1 MIGSGLCFPPT
12 LRGVEEKRYSGFDKS
27 GGTTARGHGIPEKD
41 AGKLTVTAR
50 RLDAPAPPAAI
61 LKANSSCR
69 EPRLEGLPSR
79 GNSLF
84 DNRTLGSLEV
94 SGRYEDDELTS
105 VVWVSP

>member
-12 LRGVEEKRYSGFDKS
+12 LRGVEEKRHSGFDKS

-50 RLDAPAPPAAI
+50 RLDGPAPPAAI
-61 LKANSSCR
+61 LKANSSYR
-69 EPRLEGLPSR
+69 EQGLEGLPSR
-79 GNSLF
+79 GTNFS
-84 DNRTLGSLEV
+84 TTGCWEV
-94 SGRYEDDELTS
+94 SGRYEDDELTF